1 MLGTKGFQHLR
12 IWPRG
17 VDTTLFHPQRRSAEL
32 RMSWLQSRREPE
44 TRAVILYVGRISW
57 EKNLRL
63 LLQAYRLMDHRRCH
77 LVLVGDGP
85 AYTEVLQ
92 ELTGLPVTFTGYL
105 QGEELASAYAS
116 ADVFAFPSRTETFGQ
131 VVLEAMAS
139 GLPVAGLLAEG
150 VCDLVSD
157 GRTGYLL
164 DVEGLSEEQEVAG
177 YREQLTRLIENKSTR
192 AVMGQSAY
200 LEAQQRSWH
209 EAMNSL
215 VQGYDEVSRGVPAL
229 LAASR

>member
-1 MLGTKGFQHLR
+1 MYC
-12 IWPRG
+12 
-17 VDTTLFHPQRRSAEL
+17 S
-32 RMSWLQSRREPE
+32 
-44 TRAVILYVGRISW
+44 Y
-57 EKNLRL
+57 
-63 LLQAYRLMDHRRCH
+63 
-77 LVLVGDGP
+77 
-85 AYTEVLQ
+85 
-92 ELTGLPVTFTGYL
+92 
-105 QGEELASAYAS
+105 
-116 ADVFAFPSRTETFGQ
+116 FAFPSLTETFGQ

-164 DVEGLSEEQEVAG
+164 DVEGLSEEQEIAG
-177 YREQLTRLIENKSTR
+177 YKEQLTRLIDNQSMR

-209 EAMNSL
+209 EAMKYL
-215 VQGYDEVSRGVPAL
+215 VQGYDEVGRGVPAL

>member
-1 MLGTKGFQHLR
+1 MYCSYFG
-12 IWPRG
+12 
-17 VDTTLFHPQRRSAEL
+17 
-32 RMSWLQSRREPE
+32 
-44 TRAVILYVGRISW
+44 
-57 EKNLRL
+57 
-63 LLQAYRLMDHRRCH
+63 
-77 LVLVGDGP
+77 
-85 AYTEVLQ
+85 
-92 ELTGLPVTFTGYL
+92 
-105 QGEELASAYAS
+105 
-116 ADVFAFPSRTETFGQ
+116 FPSLTETFGQ

-164 DVEGLSEEQEVAG
+164 DVEGLSEEQEIGG
-177 YREQLTRLIENKSTR
+177 YREQLTHLIDNQSTR

-215 VQGYDEVSRGVPAL
+215 VQGYDEVSKGVPAL